1 MEMTNGDI
9 LKSYEEAK
17 NKREQ
22 VRILAQL
29 NLTSQERIVEI
40 LREQGVDGRAFQ
52 WLHPNRKKKPVTV
65 EAKAEP
71 PVEAQKA
78 PRVKPRWVHD
88 FDRMAEL
95 FAAIHEDV
103 MAGKEPPA
111 EWVSEFHELWLQH
124 TVDVPEGEK

>member
-1 MEMTNGDI
+1 MEMTKGDI

-52 WLHPNRKKKPVTV
+52 WLHPSRAKDKK
-65 EAKAEP
+65 EKAEP
-71 PVEAQKA
+71 PVKAQKA
-78 PRVKPRWVHD
+78 PRVKPRLVHD

-95 FAAIHEDV
+95 FTAIHEDV

-111 EWVSEFHELWLQH
+111 EWITEFHELWLQN